1 MISVHEVHDE
11 PKLFSTSKLEMKNEI
26 VVSGQVRSFL
36 AQGLS
41 KSLEKR
47 LQIFLCIVVDAID
60 VAAVDDA
67 VVDVAAVAA
76 AAAVDD
82 AAIDV
87 AAVDDAVV
95 DVAAV
100 DVDVAHF
107 VKRPRTSH
115 KKLLRY

>member
-1 MISVHEVHDE
+1 MISVHEVFNE

-60 VAAVDDA
+60 
-67 VVDVAAVAA
+67 

-82 AAIDV
+82 AAVDV
-87 AAVDDAVV
+87 AAV

-100 DVDVAHF
+100 DVDVAYF
-107 VKRPRTSH
+107 DERPRTSH
-115 KKLLRY
+115 KKLLRYWS